1 MNITDGL
8 FILCCILSLL
18 IIIVLVIFSVIEFKK
33 ESAIKNPYY
42 WCDGDWTCCNT
53 TNCNANKSK
62 ALDPK
67 VDNAY
72 FPADR
77 VKQGSAY
84 HQNCI
89 LPIQNAMLNYTN
101 NQDFDFGYIYALT
114 GNTGANNPSVYAPGC
129 TGPGVAGGTGYCDNP
144 AINPLVT
151 IGSHSCGY
159 ASFDSPPAG
168 NIGSG
173 YTPGNS
179 LVTGHQGYNFGG
191 TLLQSNWVGSGN
203 SATPYIA
210 GISSVNTTPGNNF
223 NFPYTNVSGAYK
235 GQYTG
240 GPGNSF
246 AGGNTQRNTFQ
257 ELGSYPTS

>member
-53 TNCNANKSK
+53 DNCNANKSK

-67 VDNAY
+67 VDNVY

-101 NQDFDFGYIYALT
+101 NQAFDFGYIYSTT

-129 TGPGVAGGTGYCDNP
+129 TGPGGTGHCADP
-144 AINPLVT
+144 AINPQVAIST
-151 IGSHSCGY
+151 HSCGY

-173 YTPGNS
+173 YIGGNS

-191 TLLQSNWVGSGN
+191 TLVQSNWLGGGN

-210 GISSVNTTPGNNF
+210 GLSGVSTTPGNGF
-223 NFPYTNVSGAYK
+223 KFPYSNVSGAFK

-240 GPGNSF
+240 GSNGTFTKS
-246 AGGNTQRNTFQ
+246 NTHNNTLQ
-257 ELGSYPTS
+257 DLDTYSSS